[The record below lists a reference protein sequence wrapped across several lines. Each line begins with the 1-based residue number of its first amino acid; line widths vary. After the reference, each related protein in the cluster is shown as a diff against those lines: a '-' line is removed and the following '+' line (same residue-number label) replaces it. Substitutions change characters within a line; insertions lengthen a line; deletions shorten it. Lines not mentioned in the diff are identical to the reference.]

1 MSIMSKMVR
10 NTAAPVEEVS
20 VAGARNRLS
29 ELLGRVAYGG
39 ANVLITRRGRPM
51 ARLIPPESAQDGQG
65 LAHVA
70 GWLDD
75 THPFIAGV
83 DEIVA
88 ARRHHL
94 SRALKRPARGH

>member
-1 MSIMSKMVR
+1 
-10 NTAAPVEEVS
+10 
-20 VAGARNRLS
+20 
-29 ELLGRVAYGG
+29 
-39 ANVLITRRGRPM
+39 M